1 MKVMVMMIM
10 MEINTMTIRE
20 VIMSKNDD
28 EYDII
33 NDGRE

>member
-1 MKVMVMMIM
+1 MKVMGMMIM

-28 EYDII
+28 EYDIV
-33 NDGRE
+33 GRE